1 METISI
7 VLPCLNEA
15 SNLVNLLPKLTAA
28 YPDAEIIVVNDGS
41 DDDSAQVAAE
51 LGAKVISH
59 AYRMGNGAAIKT
71 GARNATGSIIVFMD
85 SDGQHDPGD
94 IARLIA
100 KLDEGYEMVV
110 GARRVDTHA
119 SLLRRFAN
127 AFYNRLATY
136 MVGHQIDDLTSGFR
150 VARTRHFRKF
160 LYLLPNGFSYP
171 STSTM
176 AFFRSGFPVAYV
188 PIDAGIR
195 GGKSKFKL
203 FRDGARFFIII
214 LKIGSLF
221 SPMKLFLPLSFIQF
235 TLGVWFYLYTYL
247 TTSHFSNA
255 SIILFLASITTFLI
269 GILSEQ
275 ISSLHYRGV
284 EADHRKLTRLP
295 TITSVESKTAENSD
309 QRKVG

>member
-15 SNLVNLLPKLTAA
+15 SNLAKLLPKLNAA
-28 YPDAEIIVVNDGS
+28 YPDAEVIVVNDGS
-41 DDDSAQVAAE
+41 DDESAQVASK
-51 LGAKVISH
+51 LGATVITH

-71 GARNATGSIIVFMD
+71 GVRNATGSIIVFMD
-85 SDGQHDPGD
+85 SDGQHDPID

-100 KLDEGYEMVV
+100 KLDEGYEMAV

-119 SLLRRFAN
+119 TLLRRIAN
-127 AFYNRLATY
+127 ALYNRLATY

-150 VARTRHFRKF
+150 AARTRHFCKF

-171 STSTM
+171 TTSTM

-188 PIDAGIR
+188 PINAGIR
-195 GGKSKFKL
+195 GGKSKIKL
-203 FRDGARFFIII
+203 LRDGTRFFIII
-214 LKIGSLF
+214 LKIGALF
-221 SPMKLFLPLSFIQF
+221 SPMKLFLPLSFVQF
-235 TLGVWFYLYTYL
+235 ALGGWFYVYTYL

-255 SIILFLASITTFLI
+255 SIVLFLASITTFLI

-284 EADHRKLTRLP
+284 EEDRRKLMRSP
-295 TITSVESKTAENSD
+295 SIMDAESEIVESSD

>member
-15 SNLVNLLPKLTAA
+15 SNLAKLLPKLNAA

-41 DDDSAQVAAE
+41 DDDSAQVASK
-51 LGAKVISH
+51 LGAKVITH

-71 GARNATGSIIVFMD
+71 GARHATGSITVFMD
-85 SDGQHDPGD
+85 ADGQHDPID

-100 KLDEGYEMVV
+100 KLEEGYEMAV
-110 GARRVDTHA
+110 GARRVGTHA
-119 SLLRRFAN
+119 SFLRRIAN

-150 VARTRHFRKF
+150 AARTRHFRKF
-160 LYLLPNGFSYP
+160 VYLLPNGFSYP
-171 STSTM
+171 TTSTM
-176 AFFRSGFPVAYV
+176 AFFRAGFPVAYV
-188 PIDAGIR
+188 PINAGIR
-195 GGKSKFKL
+195 GGKSKIKL
-203 FRDGARFFIII
+203 LRDGTRFFIII

-235 TLGVWFYLYTYL
+235 ALGSWFYLYTYF

-255 SIILFLASITTFLI
+255 SIILFLASMTTFLI

-284 EADHRKLTRLP
+284 EEDRRKLMRSSTTLNAD
-295 TITSVESKTAENSD
+295 SEFSKSD
-309 QRKVG
+309 GQRRAG

>member
-15 SNLVNLLPKLTAA
+15 PNLAKLLPKLKAA
-28 YPDAEIIVVNDGS
+28 YPDAEVIVVNDGS
-41 DDDSAQVAAE
+41 DDDSAQVASD
-51 LGAKVISH
+51 LGAKVITH

-85 SDGQHDPGD
+85 SDGQHDPAD

-100 KLDEGYEMVV
+100 KLDEGYEMAV
-110 GARRVDTHA
+110 GARRVGTHA
-119 SLLRRFAN
+119 SFLRRIAN
-127 AFYNRLATY
+127 AFYNRLASY

-150 VARTRHFRKF
+150 AARTRHFRKF

-176 AFFRSGFPVAYV
+176 AFFRSGFPVAYI

-195 GGKSKFKL
+195 GGKSKIKL
-203 FRDGARFFIII
+203 LRDGARFFIII

-235 TLGVWFYLYTYL
+235 ALGSWIYLYTYI

-255 SIILFLASITTFLI
+255 SIILFLASMTTFLI

-284 EADHRKLTRLP
+284 EEDRRKLTRSP
-295 TITSVESKTAENSD
+295 TITDAESEVANNSD
-309 QRKVG
+309 QRKFG

>member
-15 SNLVNLLPKLTAA
+15 SNLAKLLPKLNTA

-41 DDDSAQVAAE
+41 NDDSAQVASE
-51 LGAKVISH
+51 LGANVISH

-71 GARNATGSIIVFMD
+71 GARNATGSVTVFMD
-85 SDGQHDPGD
+85 SDGQHDPID
-94 IARLIA
+94 IARLVA
-100 KLDEGYEMVV
+100 KLDEGYEMAV
-110 GARRVDTHA
+110 GARRVGTHA
-119 SLLRRFAN
+119 SFPRRIAN
-127 AFYNRLATY
+127 SFYNRLATY

-150 VARTRHFRKF
+150 AARTRHFRKF
-160 LYLLPNGFSYP
+160 VYLLPNGFSYP
-171 STSTM
+171 TTSTM
-176 AFFRSGFPVAYV
+176 AFFRAGFPVAYV
-188 PIDAGIR
+188 PINAGIR
-195 GGKSKFKL
+195 GGKSKIKL
-203 FRDGARFFIII
+203 LRDGTRFFIII

-235 TLGVWFYLYTYL
+235 ALGGWFYVYTYL

-255 SIILFLASITTFLI
+255 SIILFLAGMTTFLI

-284 EADHRKLTRLP
+284 EEDRRKLMRS
-295 TITSVESKTAENSD
+295 SVEDDAVESID
-309 QRKVG
+309 QRKAG

>member
-15 SNLVNLLPKLTAA
+15 SNLAKLLPKLNAT

-41 DDDSAQVAAE
+41 DDDSAQVATE
-51 LGAKVISH
+51 LGAKVITH

-94 IARLIA
+94 IARLIS
-100 KLDEGYEMVV
+100 KLDEGYEMAV

-119 SLLRRFAN
+119 SLLRRIAN
-127 AFYNRLATY
+127 AFYNRLASY

-150 VARTRHFRKF
+150 AARTRHFRKF

-195 GGKSKFKL
+195 GGKSKIKL
-203 FRDGARFFIII
+203 FRDGARFFVII

-235 TLGVWFYLYTYL
+235 ALGSWIYLYTYIA
-247 TTSHFSNA
+247 TSQFSNA

-284 EADHRKLTRLP
+284 EEDRRKLMRSSTV
-295 TITSVESKTAENSD
+295 IDAESEIIENSD
-309 QRKVG
+309 QRKAG

>member
-15 SNLVNLLPKLTAA
+15 SNLAKLLPKLNAA
-28 YPDAEIIVVNDGS
+28 YPDAEVIVVNDGS
-41 DDDSAQVAAE
+41 DDDSAKVASE
-51 LGAKVISH
+51 LGATVITH

-71 GARNATGSIIVFMD
+71 GARNATGSITVFMD
-85 SDGQHDPGD
+85 SDGQHDPID

-100 KLDEGYEMVV
+100 KLDEGYEMAV
-110 GARRVDTHA
+110 GARRVGTHA
-119 SLLRRFAN
+119 SLLRRIAN
-127 AFYNRLATY
+127 ALYNRLATY

-150 VARTRHFRKF
+150 AVRTRHFCKF
-160 LYLLPNGFSYP
+160 LNLLPNGFSYP
-171 STSTM
+171 TTSTM

-188 PIDAGIR
+188 PINAGIR
-195 GGKSKFKL
+195 GGMSKIKL
-203 FRDGARFFIII
+203 LRDGTRFFIII
-214 LKIGSLF
+214 LKIGALF
-221 SPMKLFLPLSFIQF
+221 SPMKLFLPLSFVQF
-235 TLGVWFYLYTYL
+235 ALGGWLYLYTYI

-255 SIILFLASITTFLI
+255 SIVLFLASITTFLI

-284 EADHRKLTRLP
+284 EEDRRKLMRSP
-295 TITSVESKTAENSD
+295 SIMDAESEIVESGD